1 MSSRILFVDDEAL
14 VLQGLQRSLRGM
26 REEWQM
32 EFVTSGADALAAM
45 ARHPFDAIVSDMRM
59 PGMNGAELLNEV
71 MKLYPGTARFILS
84 GHAEEELIMR
94 CVGITHQFL
103 SKPCEADEIKSA
115 VKRALSVG
123 STLGNPRLR
132 EFIGRIDHL
141 PSIPILYTELVEKL
155 QDPEVELTVIADIVA
170 KDIAMTAKV
179 LQLVNS
185 AFFGLS
191 RKVTDMEGAVSYLG
205 IDTLKTL
212 VLTIHAFDQF
222 DGVEGSAA
230 FLRQLWTHSLDVA
243 AAAKR
248 IAHHARLAPAAVE
261 SAFVAGML
269 HDIGQL
275 VFKANLNLQY
285 DEVVAKAHLES
296 QPLEAVEA
304 SVLGATHAE
313 VGGYLLGLWGLP
325 VPIVE
330 AITLHHKP
338 ADSLAIGLTPLTAV
352 HVAEAFC
359 QPANGPEAAP
369 PARSPDLDYLATLGV
384 VEQLDS
390 WK

>member
-1 MSSRILFVDDEAL
+1 
-14 VLQGLQRSLRGM
+14 
-26 REEWQM
+26 
-32 EFVTSGADALAAM
+32 
-45 ARHPFDAIVSDMRM
+45 
-59 PGMNGAELLNEV
+59 
-71 MKLYPGTARFILS
+71 
-84 GHAEEELIMR
+84 
-94 CVGITHQFL
+94 
-103 SKPCEADEIKSA
+103 
-115 VKRALSVG
+115 
-123 STLGNPRLR
+123 
-132 EFIGRIDHL
+132 
-141 PSIPILYTELVEKL
+141 
-155 QDPEVELTVIADIVA
+155 
-170 KDIAMTAKV
+170 
-179 LQLVNS
+179 
-185 AFFGLS
+185 
-191 RKVTDMEGAVSYLG
+191 MEGAVSYLG

-285 DEVVAKAHLES
+285 DEVVAKAHRES